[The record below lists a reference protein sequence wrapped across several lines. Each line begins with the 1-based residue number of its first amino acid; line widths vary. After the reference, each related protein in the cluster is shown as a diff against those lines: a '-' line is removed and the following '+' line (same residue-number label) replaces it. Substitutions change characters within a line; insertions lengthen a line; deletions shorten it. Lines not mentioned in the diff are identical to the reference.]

1 MKITQR
7 NYKPIK
13 INQETTNKRNEASI
27 KNLETQIGKM
37 LRKMTDHLSRKFIE
51 NNLDNSKKEY
61 CNPHMVFTYV
71 DTKHYKRK

>member
-27 KNLETQIGKM
+27 KKS
-37 LRKMTDHLSRKFIE
+37 K
-51 NNLDNSKKEY
+51 NLDWENVKK
-61 CNPHMVFTYV
+61 N
-71 DTKHYKRK
+71 D